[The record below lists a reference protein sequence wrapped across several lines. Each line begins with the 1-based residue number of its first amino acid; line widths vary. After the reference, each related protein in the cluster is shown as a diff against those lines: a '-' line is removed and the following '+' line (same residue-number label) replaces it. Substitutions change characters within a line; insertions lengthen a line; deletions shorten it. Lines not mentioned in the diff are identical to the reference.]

1 MLRTFRLGE
10 ITVESDAYGDCRM
23 ASLYFGDRDGAAQY
37 LKGLGRRYYVY
48 VLRRP
53 SGEPFYVG
61 KGMGR
66 RALEHELEARRSHP
80 ISESNPS
87 KCNVIRKLI
96 SNGETIT
103 YEIDSDYDL
112 DGQLACLERDTAL
125 ITRYGRLHEGGC
137 LTNLASGVGS
147 MAGAAPFSLER
158 HSATLSGEPDDN
170 PDRATLNRFL
180 LAIGPVSSVPI
191 KPVGQIARIL
201 PSTPH
206 PQPRSP
212 SLRCAYALVAS
223 AAASAL
229 PFRNSVNL
237 PRLFIFDGVQAIIEN
252 GVCRDI
258 LKAGMA
264 TLNPAADPRQESF
277 HLDNRQTGLIVAL
290 LGRTALL
297 ERSLL

>member
-1 MLRTFRLGE
+1 
-10 ITVESDAYGDCRM
+10 M

-37 LKGLGRRYYVY
+37 LKRLGRRYYVY

-53 SGEPFYVG
+53 GGEPFYVG

-66 RALEHELEARRSHP
+66 RVFEHELEARRSHP
-80 ISESNPS
+80 IGESNPF
-87 KCNVIRKLI
+87 KCNVIRKVI
-96 SNGETIT
+96 ANGENIT
-103 YEIDSDYDL
+103 YEIDSEYDL
-112 DGQLACLERDTAL
+112 DGELACFERETAL
-125 ITRYGRLHEGGC
+125 ITQFGRLHEGGC
-137 LTNLASGVGS
+137 LTNIASGVGS

-158 HSATLSGEPDDN
+158 HSATLCGEPDDN

-206 PQPRSP
+206 SQARSP

-229 PFRNSVNL
+229 PLRSNVNL
-237 PRLFIFDGVQAIIEN
+237 PRTFVFDDVQAIIEN

-264 TLNPAADPRQESF
+264 TLNPAEDPRHESF
-277 HLDNRQTGLIVAL
+277 HLDDRQIGLIVTL
-290 LGRTALL
+290 PGRTALL
-297 ERSLL
+297 DRGLI